1 MDYDPIKNRFGDL
14 IAQRPWLTRLFYA
27 ALQLFFLRNWYVRRE
42 LNRVIRQ
49 DSNRENLRVL
59 DAGTGFGQF
68 SFYLAK
74 KFPGLLIEAI
84 DVKDEYLER
93 AKHFFDSQG
102 LSGRVSFA
110 KDDLTDLQA
119 SGPFD
124 IILSVDVMEHIEDD
138 EQVFRNFKSVLAPRG
153 LVIINTPSDLGGS
166 DTSGTDE
173 QSFIGEHVR
182 DGYNKDDLSEKLLS
196 AGLLPTEMIYTYGVF
211 GDIAWRLLIKF
222 PMLLLRASKYLVVLL
237 PFYYVP
243 ILPIGILLNLLD
255 LRSDNEEGTGLLVVA
270 ENSAN

>member
-14 IAQRPWLTRLFYA
+14 VAERPWLTRPFYA

-42 LNRVIRQ
+42 LNRVISQ
-49 DSNRENLRVL
+49 YPNRTNLRIL

-68 SFYLAK
+68 SFHMAK
-74 KFPGLLIEAI
+74 NFPGLRIEAV

-93 AKHFFDSQG
+93 ARRFFDSQG

-119 SGPFD
+119 TGPFD
-124 IILSVDVMEHIEDD
+124 LILSVDVMEHIEDD
-138 EQVFRNFKSVLAPRG
+138 ERVFRNFKSVLAPGG
-153 LVIINTPSDLGGS
+153 LLIINTPSDLGGS
-166 DTSGTDE
+166 DTSGLDG

-182 DGYNKDDLSEKLLS
+182 DGYNKDDLSEKLQS
-196 AGLLPTEMIYTYGVF
+196 AGLHPRKMIYTYGVF
-211 GDIAWRLLIKF
+211 GDIAWRLLIKL
-222 PMLLLRASKYLVVLL
+222 PMILLGASKYLVLLL

-243 ILPIGILLNLLD
+243 ILPIGILLNFLD
-255 LRSDNEEGTGLLVVA
+255 LRSANEEGTGLLVVA
-270 ENSAN
+270 ENPAN

>member
-14 IAQRPWLTRLFYA
+14 VAQRPWLTRLFYA

-74 KFPGLLIEAI
+74 KFPGLLIEAVDI
-84 DVKDEYLER
+84 KDEYLER
-93 AKHFFDSQG
+93 AKHFFESQG
-102 LSGRVSFA
+102 LSGRVSFS

-166 DTSGTDE
+166 DTSGPDE
-173 QSFIGEHVR
+173 QRFIGEHVR
-182 DGYNKDDLSEKLLS
+182 DGYNKEDLSEKLLS
-196 AGLLPTEMIYTYGVF
+196 AGLRPTEMIYTYGVF

-222 PMLLLRASKYLVVLL
+222 PMLLLSASKYLVVFL

-243 ILPIGILLNLLD
+243 ILPNGIRLNLLD